1 MNGSFNFSGKMMQY
15 CVAVLLVACVAAIPK
30 NNYGHHGPVHRPVHG
45 PVHGHGHVYRNPYL
59 GTAGGLQNSLL
70 FNGLNG
76 GRRLSGSGGHITK
89 SLTHQGKSI
98 HVNDG
103 RNVATATAHH
113 DGRVSANVVP
123 SHLAG
128 HGGHLFAGGPAGGL
142 RPVGGIGPVGLGPVG
157 SLGPIGHVSP
167 PVYGHG
173 NRRGVSL
180 VFTFI
185 LFYCLKK
192 GWVLGSFQMFLNFKR
207 AFLFYSKF
215 NITI

>member
-15 CVAVLLVACVAAIPK
+15 FVAVLLVACVAAIPK
-30 NNYGHHGPVHRPVHG
+30 NNYGHHGPVHRPVHV
-45 PVHGHGHVYRNPYL
+45 PVHGHGHVYRNPFI
-59 GTAGGLQNSLL
+59 GSAGGLQNSLL

-89 SLTHQGKSI
+89 SLTHHGKSI

-128 HGGHLFAGGPAGGL
+128 HGGHLFAGGPAGRLG
-142 RPVGGIGPVGLGPVG
+142 PVGGIGPVGLGPVG

-192 GWVLGSFQMFLNFKR
+192 GWVLGSFQMF
-207 AFLFYSKF
+207 
-215 NITI
+215 